1 MSTLVLDYFI
11 LVRREY
17 KFQSRTSSSNRPPP
31 HLTSCSVHSLSSLS
45 HPCIA
50 HAVNT
55 SHTHTHG
62 AVSPRPSTQAMRGGA
77 VDTALHQCIA
87 SQEPKQSSRF
97 RFSSHTRAH
106 GAHTHVAMVKASRFK
121 NLIIS
126 GFLSSHRIGTDRHQT
141 VRGDAL
147 HRNTSISCLALQKK
161 LIDHTS
167 SEPWKA
173 DIGLGV
179 LGNDEAV
186 KLTTKEAF
194 ASKVKKEEGNATWS
208 GMEATASV

>member
-1 MSTLVLDYFI
+1 MSYVH
-11 LVRREY
+11 
-17 KFQSRTSSSNRPPP
+17 SSSRLLYTGKERVQVPVKNFIIKSTSPNQMGRRC

-97 RFSSHTRAH
+97 RFSSLLTRART
-106 GAHTHVAMVKASRFK
+106 ARTHMLQWSKRQDSR
-121 NLIIS
+121 
-126 GFLSSHRIGTDRHQT
+126 T
-141 VRGDAL
+141 
-147 HRNTSISCLALQKK
+147 
-161 LIDHTS
+161 
-167 SEPWKA
+167 
-173 DIGLGV
+173 
-179 LGNDEAV
+179 
-186 KLTTKEAF
+186 
-194 ASKVKKEEGNATWS
+194 
-208 GMEATASV
+208 

>member
-1 MSTLVLDYFI
+1 MLSPLLEQF
-11 LVRREY
+11 E
-17 KFQSRTSSSNRPPP
+17 SP
-31 HLTSCSVHSLSSLS
+31 VHSTCSQHL
-45 HPCIA
+45 
-50 HAVNT
+50 
-55 SHTHTHG
+55 THTHPRSSLAKAKYTSNAWWSRG
-62 AVSPRPSTQAMRGGA
+62 HCAASVHRIARTKAELSVS
-77 VDTALHQCIA
+77 VL
-87 SQEPKQSSRF
+87 
-97 RFSSHTRAH
+97 FSSHTRAH

-173 DIGLGV
+173 EIGLGV

-194 ASKVKKEEGNATWS
+194 ASKVKKEEGDATWS
-208 GMEATASV
+208 GMEATASVLKKR